1 MSTLVLHRAPH
12 ALFLERVGVPLF
24 FVLLALTFG
33 ITARWYAVTEYAPQF
48 AVTMLFTGSAVAM
61 LAVAWA
67 FARFTPW
74 RVAIH
79 VSANGAVTVMTT
91 RGEILVPAGAAYGV
105 LMVRYGIALKY
116 RGEGGR
122 DAWVGI
128 DSSYIDEGGNHL
140 SGAALINRINTA
152 IGPKAVQLGR
162 NQRVLNTKILR
173 FCLVLLGLLAALIG
187 IISAMTAFTNI

>member
-1 MSTLVLHRAPH
+1 MPTLALRRAPH

-48 AVTMLFTGSAVAM
+48 AVTMLFAGSAVAM

-79 VSANGAVTVMTT
+79 VSTNGAVTVMTT

-140 SGAALINRINTA
+140 SGAALIDRINTA
-152 IGPKAVQLGR
+152 IGPKAAQLGR